1 MSVFALITPL
11 DQLGVVVLETA
22 VFVLL
27 GLALFALAFWL
38 MVKLSPFSIRKEL
51 EHDHNTALA
60 IVMAAV
66 IIGISI
72 IVASAI
78 NG

>member
-1 MSVFALITPL
+1 MSVLALITPL

-27 GLALFALAFWL
+27 GLALFGLAFWL
-38 MVKLSPFSIRKEL
+38 MMKLSPFSIRKEL

-72 IVASAI
+72 IVAAAI

>member
-27 GLALFALAFWL
+27 GLALFGVAFWL

-72 IVASAI
+72 IVAAAI